1 MKGIDGWFSEDE
13 GRWYARFAR
22 GLRGGIFV
30 EVGSWKGRSTSFAGP
45 VCNAND
51 TRLVCVDHW
60 SGSRDVLADRYA
72 SALAVEDVEATF
84 RANMSM
90 LGIVV
95 EVIAASSVVA
105 AARFSPG
112 SVDRVFLDASH
123 DHDSV
128 AEDLRVWS
136 ERLKPDGLLAGHDYA
151 DKHPEVR
158 AAIESAVARICAAG
172 KIAGILA
179 PVEADARHWLARG
192 CRFVAVGNDA
202 ALLARQSEALAA
214 KFKT

>member
-1 MKGIDGWFSEDE
+1 VKGIDGWFSEDE

-72 SALAVEDVEATF
+72 AALAVEDVEATF
-84 RANMSM
+84 RANMSA
-90 LGIVV
+90 LGILV
-95 EVIAASSVVA
+95 EVIAAPSVAA
-105 AARFSPG
+105 AARFEPG

-136 ERLKPDGLLAGHDYA
+136 ERLRPDGLLAGHDYA

-158 AAIESAVARICAAG
+158 AAVDELAAERDLVVRRGPRSIYWLEPRRAAAG
-172 KIAGILA
+172 
-179 PVEADARHWLARG
+179 AR
-192 CRFVAVGNDA
+192 
-202 ALLARQSEALAA
+202 
-214 KFKT
+214 